1 MATKK
6 TSAKASSKA
15 QSATNNSNLIFRTPL
30 GALFGEFIG
39 TFILAAVVISVSGQP
54 IFVLF
59 ALTAIVLAVGTLS
72 GGHVNPAITFGAW
85 ITHRVSTLRAL
96 GYIVAQ
102 VLGAML
108 ALVVLNAMVSGQP
121 GQMNPLTGQAMAA
134 EIFKAEALTEGK
146 EWYAFFAEMLGAG
159 IFGFAVASALRE
171 KRDRFAAAFTVGG
184 GLFLGLIIAG
194 SAAILNPAIAISL
207 QAISWDTWPLAVYV
221 FSPLVGAAIG
231 FIIYQVL
238 LDDVTH
244 TNKLLKPRKK

>member
-6 TSAKASSKA
+6 TGAKASSAK
-15 QSATNNSNLIFRTPL
+15 STKENNIIFRTPL
-30 GALFGEFIG
+30 GALLAEFIG

-59 ALTAIVLAVGTLS
+59 ALIAIVLAIGQLS
-72 GGHVNPAITFGAW
+72 GSHVNPAITFGAW
-85 ITHRVSTLRAL
+85 VTHRITTLRAL

-108 ALVVLNAMVSGQP
+108 ALVVLQWLVNGQP
-121 GQMNPLTGQAMAA
+121 GQVNPLTGQAAAA
-134 EIFKAEALTEGK
+134 ELFKAEAITEGK

-171 KRDRFAAAFTVGG
+171 KKERMAAAFTVGG

-194 SAAILNPAIAISL
+194 SAAILNPAVAVAL
-207 QAISWDTWPLAVYV
+207 QAISWDTWPLAVY
-221 FSPLVGAAIG
+221 FFAPLVGAAAG
-231 FIIYQVL
+231 FIVYQVL
-238 LDDVTH
+238 LDDVNQVH
-244 TNKLLKPRKK
+244 KLLKRRK